1 MFMNTA
7 FRAHVE
13 FNEQITCEGLKR
25 YNINIRALKFEHIC
39 S

>member
-25 YNINIRALKFEHIC
+25 YKYTGFEFEHIC